1 VLQQGEHLDLTPGQQ
16 SVGGAQAAV
25 CAPRYPGND
34 LQSPRREMDRVDHI
48 TRLRISAETG
58 ARPERKRLRALDRRG
73 IVPQQEDPGR
83 GVGAGEL
90 AHLSQLDQGA
100 EVEDRHVGM
109 VSAQHNADSP
119 WLHISSDNAEA
130 WIAIDQLAQPSGK
143 EIVEVGEDY
152 GDGGM

>member
-1 VLQQGEHLDLTPGQQ
+1 VLQQREHLDLTPGQQ
-16 SVGGAQAAV
+16 SVGGTQAAV
-25 CAPRYPGND
+25 CTPRYPGNY

-48 TRLRISAETG
+48 TRLRIPAETC
-58 ARPERKRLRALDRRG
+58 ARPERKRLCALDWRG

-83 GVGAGEL
+83 GMGVGEL
-90 AHLSQLDQGA
+90 AYLGQLGQGA
-100 EVEDRHVGM
+100 DVEDRYVGM
-109 VSAQHNADSP
+109 VSAQHDADSP

-130 WIAIDQLAQPSGK
+130 RIAIDQLAQSSGK